1 MHHGAMRRDLYNMG
15 MARVWLAFA
24 AVLLSLAGCSREATT
39 IDELNTRTVIL
50 PGGQKIRVEVMT
62 HPTDMMRGM
71 MFRDSLA
78 PDRGMLFIHGSPGNY
93 PYWMYQV
100 RIPLDI
106 IWLDEKR
113 RIVEISPNTPP
124 CLKKASECPS
134 YGGNQKA
141 LFVLEIAGGMAAKY
155 GLRIGDVLTF

>member
-1 MHHGAMRRDLYNMG
+1 
-15 MARVWLAFA
+15 MARAVAVVVLALVA
-24 AVLLSLAGCSREATT
+24 GAGCSRQATT
-39 IDELNTRTVIL
+39 LDEFNTRTVIL
-50 PGGQKIRVEVMT
+50 PGGQRIRVEVMT

-71 MFRDSLA
+71 MFRDYLG

-106 IWLDEKR
+106 IWLDEHR
-113 RIVEISPNTPP
+113 RIVEIQPDTPP

-141 LFVLEIAGGMAAKY
+141 LFVLELAGGMAAKY
-155 GLRIGDVLTF
+155 GLKIGDQLTF